1 MQKAVPRMS
10 QRLAE
15 SGKGS
20 DAAAAKRIAESIAR
34 ISKKTKAVVI
44 KKAKAAG
51 QVPEEPVTEGGEVHL
66 ESPSDPSGIRVVLN
80 ADNLAQLKAR
90 KSVQPDKGLNMFH
103 EQFAGIKKY
112 PLEMLRVFAEAELRQ
127 IADWDEEKEKEMYPK
142 LFKAVPAMSNVYGGD
157 NAMWPEP
164 VGFSPPQVKQLYVNF
179 LEFSCRTISCSPSQT
194 MIWEMEFRLLLPS
207 L

>member
-1 MQKAVPRMS
+1 MQKAVPRKS

-20 DAAAAKRIAESIAR
+20 DAAAAKRIVESIAR

-90 KSVQPDKGLNMFH
+90 KSVQSDKGLNMFH

-112 PLEMLRVFAEAELRQ
+112 PLEML
-127 IADWDEEKEKEMYPK
+127 
-142 LFKAVPAMSNVYGGD
+142 
-157 NAMWPEP
+157 
-164 VGFSPPQVKQLYVNF
+164 
-179 LEFSCRTISCSPSQT
+179 
-194 MIWEMEFRLLLPS
+194 
-207 L
+207 